1 MKMNRDKWQKAKEI
15 FDAALKL
22 DPNGREQFLAEASAG
37 DEELH
42 REVESLLANSDENIS
57 FLEKP
62 AVGEVAEIII
72 NQKETGRINQI
83 FGRYKILKLI
93 GAGGMG
99 EVYLAQDIKLH
110 RKVALKLLPENIIAD
125 NERLR
130 RFEQEA
136 FAASGLNHPNI
147 LTIYEFGEENGV
159 HYLAAEFVEGET
171 LRERLQGGEL
181 TIKESVAILEQ
192 IAFALS
198 AASMPPELF
207 TVISNRKT

>member
-22 DPNGREQFLAEASAG
+22 GPNGRERFLAQASAG

-72 NQKETGRINQI
+72 NQKENRRINQI

-110 RKVALKLLPENIIAD
+110 RKIALKLLPENIIAD
-125 NERLR
+125 GDRLR

-136 FAASGLNHPNI
+136 FAASGLNHPE
-147 LTIYEFGEENGV
+147 YFDD
-159 HYLAAEFVEGET
+159 
-171 LRERLQGGEL
+171 LR
-181 TIKESVAILEQ
+181 VW
-192 IAFALS
+192 
-198 AASMPPELF
+198 
-207 TVISNRKT
+207 